1 MSNYNPSGGGLQY
14 RGTLAAAPPNCNFQP
29 RDPTPYDKFGY
40 SLLDLW
46 LNTETES
53 VWILVSLAGT
63 STSKGVVALW
73 VELSQG
79 GLLVGVFSVT
89 GNDGLKVLP
98 DAQGNLNL
106 LGVGAITV
114 TSDAPTPATTNINVA
129 IAAIGTQGV
138 VALATAGATI
148 AGTNASDAVTPLAL
162 AFKLGTQT
170 LDGIAYGN
178 GTAGAIGWTDAGAA
192 GTVLIG
198 TGSAPE
204 FSATPEVTS
213 ITINDLPVNPT
224 DGANKEYVDSIA
236 SGFTFITSAFVA
248 TTGALT
254 ATYANGAAG
263 VGATLTNAGV
273 QVALTIDGQ
282 LLTATQRVLVKNQ
295 AAQLQNGIYT
305 VTTVGTGATNWV
317 LTRATDY
324 DQPVEINP
332 GDLVPV
338 TAGTVN
344 AGTSWLQTETVVA
357 VGTDPIIFIPFT
369 LNQDS
374 FLLKSANLSDV
385 ASASTS
391 RTNLGLTNVAI
402 QNVTNH
408 ATLVGGAANAIT
420 SLALGTSGQVLT
432 SNGAGADPSYQTLGA
447 GSGALV
453 LVEAHTASNS
463 ASLVFTSFSGT
474 YQTYFFVFNGIVTSI
489 TALPS
494 GIGATFKAQVSV
506 DGGSTYIN
514 SGYFSILLNDLYA
527 GNGVAGQISDSIPFT
542 TTDFTN
548 VNNIGCSGNFWLY
561 NAINGLTP
569 VGQGFSNYG
578 FGNTGFNTGFFGS
591 AYKTRISPA
600 VTNINAIKFFL
611 TDNSIPAVTNIVSGT
626 VAMYGLIL

>member
-46 LNTETES
+46 LNTNNED
-53 VWILVSLAGT
+53 VWILVSLEGT
-63 STSKGVVALW
+63 STSKGIVARW
-73 VELSQG
+73 VKLSQQG
-79 GLLVGVFSVT
+79 QAAGVFTVT

-114 TSDAPTPATTNINVA
+114 TSGAPTLATTNINVA

-138 VALATAGATI
+138 VALATNAATI
-148 AGTNASDAVTPLAL
+148 IGTNATDAVTPLSL
-162 AFKLGTQT
+162 ANKLGTQT
-170 LDGIAYGN
+170 VDGVPYGN
-178 GTAGAIGWTDAGAA
+178 GTTLAIGWTAAGTN

-198 TGSAPE
+198 NTGGAPT
-204 FSATPEVTS
+204 FSATPTVTS
-213 ITINDLPVNPT
+213 ITINNLPVNPT
-224 DGANKEYVDSIA
+224 DGANKEYVDSIGG
-236 SGFTFITSAFVA
+236 GFTFITSAFVA
-248 TTGALT
+248 TTAALT

-263 VGATLTNAGV
+263 VGATLTNAGA
-273 QVALTIDGQ
+273 QAALTIDGQ
-282 LLTATQRVLVKNQ
+282 LLIATQRVLVKNQ

-324 DQPVEINP
+324 DAPGEINP

-344 AGTSWLQTETVVA
+344 AGTSWLQTETVTT
-357 VGTDPIIFIPFT
+357 VGTDSIIFIPFT

-374 FLLKSANLSDV
+374 FLLKANNLSDV
-385 ASASTS
+385 ASAATS
-391 RTNLGLTNVAI
+391 RINLGLTNVAT
-402 QNVTNH
+402 QNVTQH

-432 SNGAGADPSYQTLGA
+432 SNGAGVDPSYQTLGA

-453 LVEAHTASNS
+453 LVEAHTAANS
-463 ASLVFTSFSGT
+463 PSLVFTSFSGT
-474 YQTYFFVFNGIVTSI
+474 YQVYLFVFNGIVTSVG
-489 TALPS
+489 TPL
-494 GIGATFKAQVSV
+494 GATFKAQVSV
-506 DGGSTYIN
+506 DGGATYIN
-514 SGYFSILLNDLYA
+514 SNYFSILNSDIYA
-527 GNGVAGQISDSIPFT
+527 GNGVSTQTNDSIPFT
-542 TTDFTN
+542 TSNFTN
-548 VNNIGCSGNFWLY
+548 FNLIGCTGNFWLY
-561 NAINGLTP
+561 NAVNGLTP

-578 FGNTGFNTGFFGS
+578 FGGPFFNAGFQGS
-591 AYKTRISPA
+591 AYKTNISPA
-600 VTNINAIKFFL
+600 VINLNAIKFFL
-611 TDNSIPAVTNIVSGT
+611 IDNNTDLVSNIVSGT